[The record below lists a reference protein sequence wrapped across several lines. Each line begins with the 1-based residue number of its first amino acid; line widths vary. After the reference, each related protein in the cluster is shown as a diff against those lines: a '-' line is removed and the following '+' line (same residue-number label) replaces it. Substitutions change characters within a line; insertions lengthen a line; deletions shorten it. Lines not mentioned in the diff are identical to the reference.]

1 MGLKYE
7 NYYTILKLTGITK
20 QQHCHIALITMI
32 NNRVN
37 ISYLYYWIAHLN
49 NFDTIMMVASQWH
62 DSDTDSIIG
71 AVLLFF
77 P

>member
-20 QQHCHIALITMI
+20 QQLCHTALITMI
-32 NNRVN
+32 NNRVD
-37 ISYLYYWIAHLN
+37 ISYLCLWIAHLN
-49 NFDTIMMVASQWH
+49 NFDAIMMVASQWY
-62 DSDTDSIIG
+62 DSDTDSRTN
-71 AVLLFF
+71 AVLLLF